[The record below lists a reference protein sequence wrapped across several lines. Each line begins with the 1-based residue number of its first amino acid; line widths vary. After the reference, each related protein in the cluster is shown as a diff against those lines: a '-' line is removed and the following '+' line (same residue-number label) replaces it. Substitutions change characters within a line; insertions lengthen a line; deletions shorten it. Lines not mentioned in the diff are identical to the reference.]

1 MKTIVQPLLA
11 ILSLGLW
18 AQESANQPVVSV
30 LYFENLSSSE
40 EFSWVSRGVADLL
53 VSELG
58 GNDIIQIVER
68 EDLDKVLEEQE
79 LALSGFFEGDPL
91 EVGALLR
98 ANYLVTGSFAL
109 SGDTLR
115 LDAKIMNV
123 DSGAVEISH
132 GLDGPVS
139 GIFGI
144 QKNLALV
151 FRTWFG
157 IESPSETVE
166 IAYEAV
172 RRYYEGL
179 EFLEEGEMQKALEA
193 FKEAQQFEPL
203 YDKPAQG
210 IETAYEFLRDFR
222 NLRKQREINELY
234 VKAAEL
240 DARLR
245 DTEWKTLAD
254 IYMEAYAEGWDAQEY
269 LEENPS
275 HFYCDEPAIC
285 LWNLQMT
292 LMEIGDKSAEYFED
306 EATQEAM
313 YLRVLDM
320 TEQARVTFA
329 EDEWLP
335 EILYMNML
343 AIRHLGRWQELKDAC
358 EEMFLEYSDM
368 RMMWAIEGMY
378 ETALE
383 NLGG

>member
-1 MKTIVQPLLA
+1 
-11 ILSLGLW
+11 
-18 AQESANQPVVSV
+18 
-30 LYFENLSSSE
+30 
-40 EFSWVSRGVADLL
+40 
-53 VSELG
+53 
-58 GNDIIQIVER
+58 
-68 EDLDKVLEEQE
+68 
-79 LALSGFFEGDPL
+79 
-91 EVGALLR
+91 
-98 ANYLVTGSFAL
+98 
-109 SGDTLR
+109 LR

-285 LWNLQMT
+285 LWNLQND
-292 LMEIGDKSAEYFED
+292 LDGDRG
-306 EATQEAM
+306 QE
-313 YLRVLDM
+313 
-320 TEQARVTFA
+320 
-329 EDEWLP
+329 
-335 EILYMNML
+335 
-343 AIRHLGRWQELKDAC
+343 C
-358 EEMFLEYSDM
+358 
-368 RMMWAIEGMY
+368 
-378 ETALE
+378 
-383 NLGG
+383 

>member
-1 MKTIVQPLLA
+1 
-11 ILSLGLW
+11 LW
-18 AQESANQPVVSV
+18 
-30 LYFENLSSSE
+30 
-40 EFSWVSRGVADLL
+40 R
-53 VSELG
+53 
-58 GNDIIQIVER
+58 R
-68 EDLDKVLEEQE
+68 EDLDTVLEEQE

-139 GIFGI
+139 RLFGI
-144 QKNLALV
+144 QKNSGSGVSAAGSAS
-151 FRTWFG
+151 RR
-157 IESPSETVE
+157 PSDTVE

-179 EFLEEGEMQKALEA
+179 EFLEEGEMQKALAA

-245 DTEWKTLAD
+245 
-254 IYMEAYAEGWDAQEY
+254 G
-269 LEENPS
+269 
-275 HFYCDEPAIC
+275 
-285 LWNLQMT
+285 
-292 LMEIGDKSAEYFED
+292 
-306 EATQEAM
+306 
-313 YLRVLDM
+313 
-320 TEQARVTFA
+320 
-329 EDEWLP
+329 
-335 EILYMNML
+335 
-343 AIRHLGRWQELKDAC
+343 
-358 EEMFLEYSDM
+358 
-368 RMMWAIEGMY
+368 
-378 ETALE
+378 
-383 NLGG
+383 

>member
-139 GIFGI
+139 RLFGI
-144 QKNLALV
+144 QKNSGSRV
-151 FRTWFG
+151 SHWFG
-157 IESPSETVE
+157 IDTPSETVE

-172 RRYYEGL
+172 KSYYEGL
-179 EFLEEGEMQKALEA
+179 EFLEEGKSKRPWRPSRRPSSSSPSTINQ
-193 FKEAQQFEPL
+193 
-203 YDKPAQG
+203 
-210 IETAYEFLRDFR
+210 LRESKR
-222 NLRKQREINELY
+222 PTNSSGTSVTSVSR
-234 VKAAEL
+234 
-240 DARLR
+240 
-245 DTEWKTLAD
+245 
-254 IYMEAYAEGWDAQEY
+254 G
-269 LEENPS
+269 
-275 HFYCDEPAIC
+275 
-285 LWNLQMT
+285 
-292 LMEIGDKSAEYFED
+292 KS
-306 EATQEAM
+306 TSS
-313 YLRVLDM
+313 
-320 TEQARVTFA
+320 T
-329 EDEWLP
+329 
-335 EILYMNML
+335 
-343 AIRHLGRWQELKDAC
+343 
-358 EEMFLEYSDM
+358 
-368 RMMWAIEGMY
+368 
-378 ETALE
+378 
-383 NLGG
+383 

>member
-254 IYMEAYAEGWDAQEY
+254 IYMEAYAKAGT
-269 LEENPS
+269 P
-275 HFYCDEPAIC
+275 
-285 LWNLQMT
+285 
-292 LMEIGDKSAEYFED
+292 KSIWRKIPRISIVMSRRSAFG
-306 EATQEAM
+306 TS
-313 YLRVLDM
+313 
-320 TEQARVTFA
+320 
-329 EDEWLP
+329 
-335 EILYMNML
+335 
-343 AIRHLGRWQELKDAC
+343 K
-358 EEMFLEYSDM
+358 
-368 RMMWAIEGMY
+368 
-378 ETALE
+378 
-383 NLGG
+383 